1 MRRPIVA
8 IRGKDIVKSKHFST
22 NTMEERQDIFQE
34 YFDRDLEHYFDS
46 GISCCEHCYG
56 EFCRDWPGTAARDET
71 FQRSGIEISYFLN
84 QSRIQEA
91 FYPEEIEF
99 FSKKLECPN
108 CGAALN
114 GVFYIF
120 EHKFL
125 VDEFHLSSIAD
136 LARTSPFLLLSHP
149 FAAKVFDVIK
159 RRFVTAGTLQ
169 PKSVFYRGRMAHDV
183 PANPTLTDF
192 GPPPAARVVEGRY
205 NHAGHAM
212 LYLADSPATVKREM
226 RAPQPIS
233 VATIELNVACKV
245 LDLTISDDVDGV
257 DDEVI
262 QCLARSA
269 LCAAP
274 RKSDGWD
281 RPEYVFTRFV
291 ADCARHAG
299 FGAIRYGSVQDHEG
313 INVVLLEPPS
323 DLSSI
328 ARLIGANL
336 SSVPQELNLVARY
349 CGN

>member
-1 MRRPIVA
+1 M
-8 IRGKDIVKSKHFST
+8 KSKHFSA

-46 GISCCEHCYG
+46 RISCCEHCYD
-56 EFCRDWPGTAARDET
+56 EFCREWPGTAARDEN
-71 FQRSGIEISYFLN
+71 FQRSGIEISYFLE

-91 FYPEEIEF
+91 FYPEEIEL

-108 CGAALN
+108 CAAALD

-136 LARTSPFLLLSHP
+136 LASKSPFLLLSHP

-159 RRFVTAGTLQ
+159 RRFETADSLQ
-169 PKSVFYRGRMAHDV
+169 AKSIWYRGRMAKDV
-183 PANPTLTDF
+183 PASPSLSDF
-192 GPPPAARVVEGRY
+192 GPPPATKVAEGRY

-212 LYLADSPATVKREM
+212 LYLADSANTVKGEM
-226 RAPQPIS
+226 RASQPIS
-233 VATIELNVACKV
+233 VATIELDLTCKV
-245 LDLTISDDVDGV
+245 LDLTICDDIDGD

-299 FGAIRYGSVQDHEG
+299 FGAVRYGSVQDHEG
-313 INVVLLEPPS
+313 VNVVLLEPPS
-323 DLSSI
+323 DISAI
-328 ARLIGANL
+328 ARLITTHTIP
-336 SSVPQELNLVARY
+336 V
-349 CGN
+349 